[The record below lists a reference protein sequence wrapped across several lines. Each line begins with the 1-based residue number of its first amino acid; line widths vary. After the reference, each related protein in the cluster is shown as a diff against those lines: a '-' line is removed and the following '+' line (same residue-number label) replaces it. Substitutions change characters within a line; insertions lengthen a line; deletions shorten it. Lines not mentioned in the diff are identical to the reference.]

1 MINSVRNTVFFLLNK
16 DNRGYISP
24 LEFNSFA
31 KLAQLEIF
39 EGYFSEFA
47 RQNQLQNLRKRSLG
61 FGDMAEQLKNK
72 IRIFMTSSTLTYTD
86 VDATNSD
93 PAETNPGGVED
104 YFNFPSNYYKLINLS
119 YNGRLFQEVDKISF
133 DMIMSSNL
141 SQPSVRFP
149 IFYREDSN
157 IYARPLSIYY
167 TGTTPQ
173 GAELPLIMNYIR
185 KPLDPIWGYN
195 TVGSDP
201 VYNANLTTNFEI
213 SEEDEVDLVVRICK
227 HAGLAIREA
236 DVVNAMDAEKRA
248 NLEID
253 NT

>member
-1 MINSVRNTVFFLLNK
+1 
-16 DNRGYISP
+16 
-24 LEFNSFA
+24 
-31 KLAQLEIF
+31 
-39 EGYFSEFA
+39 
-47 RQNQLQNLRKRSLG
+47 
-61 FGDMAEQLKNK
+61 
-72 IRIFMTSSTLTYTD
+72 
-86 VDATNSD
+86 
-93 PAETNPGGVED
+93 
-104 YFNFPSNYYKLINLS
+104 
-119 YNGRLFQEVDKISF
+119 
-133 DMIMSSNL
+133 MSSNL

-227 HAGLAIREA
+227 HAI
-236 DVVNAMDAEKRA
+236 N
-248 NLEID
+248 
-253 NT
+253 